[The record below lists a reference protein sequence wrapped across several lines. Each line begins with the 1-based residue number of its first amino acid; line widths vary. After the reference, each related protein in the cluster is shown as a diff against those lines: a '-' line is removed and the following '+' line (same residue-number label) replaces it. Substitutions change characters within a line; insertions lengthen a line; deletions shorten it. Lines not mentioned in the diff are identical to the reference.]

1 VTTSGKELVMQVER
15 LTTRLPSPSVT
26 GRGPRPP
33 FAVHDGAL
41 PGNATPRPPGRIGPG
56 AAPDTARIRG
66 DGPARWF
73 ALGRLDSL
81 RTEGGFTIWL
91 QLRGRTRIRA
101 REGEFTLAPGD
112 WLALARDSAPKLQ
125 ADRHAASLGLW
136 LPPEAAG
143 ARSADLVP
151 GRGRMPLRELRIATR
166 LWRNGRIASHG
177 CDETAMPLLSAL
189 LSHLAAQ
196 QRDFDACIAR
206 CPGRSLRRRRQVFAR
221 MQRARLYLEG
231 HRDRVVRLA
240 ELAELTSFSS
250 WYLSKTYHELY
261 GESPQAASVRLRL
274 ERACEL
280 LAASDGAIG
289 EIGAACGFDNSCSF
303 ARAFRAR
310 LRTTASAWRDA
321 ARRETRIGTGARP
334 AARSLAADAN
344 IRACLISP
352 YSTR

>member
-1 VTTSGKELVMQVER
+1 MQVER
-15 LTTRLPSPSVT
+15 LTTRLPSPPVT

-33 FAVHDGAL
+33 FAVPGGTVPGGAL
-41 PGNATPRPPGRIGPG
+41 PGSATPRPPGGIDPG
-56 AAPDTARIRG
+56 AAVDPGRIRG
-66 DGPARWF
+66 DEPSRWL
-73 ALGRLDSL
+73 ALGRLDTL
-81 RTEGGFTIWL
+81 RTQGGFTIWL
-91 QLRGRTRIRA
+91 QLRGRTRIRG
-101 REGEFTLAPGD
+101 REGEFTLAAGD
-112 WLALARDSAPKLQ
+112 WLALARDSVPELQ

-136 LPPEAAG
+136 LPPEGAG

-151 GRGRMPLRELRIATR
+151 GRGRMPLRELRVAAR
-166 LWRNGRIASHG
+166 LWRNARAASRG
-177 CDETAMPLLSAL
+177 GDAAAMHALSAL
-189 LSHLAAQ
+189 LSHLALQ

-206 CPGRSLRRRRQVFAR
+206 CPGRSLHRRRQVFAR

-250 WYLSKTYHELY
+250 WYLSKTYRELY

-280 LAASDGAIG
+280 LAASDDAIG

-321 ARRETRIGTGARP
+321 ARRQTRIGTGSRP
-334 AARSLAADAN
+334 VAQSLAADAN
-344 IRACLISP
+344 LRACLISP
-352 YSTR
+352 HAPR

>member
-1 VTTSGKELVMQVER
+1 MQVER
-15 LTTRLPSPSVT
+15 LPTRLPSPSVP
-26 GRGPRPP
+26 GHGARPP
-33 FAVHDGAL
+33 FAASGVTHPGSVVHGSAV
-41 PGNATPRPPGRIGPG
+41 PAATPSPAGRVGHVAAIEPGRDPG
-56 AAPDTARIRG
+56 RSRG
-66 DGPARWF
+66 DEAPRWL
-73 ALGRLDSL
+73 ALGRLDTL
-81 RTEGGFTIWL
+81 RTQGGFTLWL
-91 QLRGRTRIRA
+91 QLRGHTRIRG

-112 WLALARDSAPKLQ
+112 WLTLARDSAPELQ
-125 ADRHAASLGLW
+125 ADRHAACLGLW
-136 LPPEAAG
+136 LPPEGAG
-143 ARSADLVP
+143 GRRPDLMP
-151 GRGRMPLRELRIATR
+151 GRGRMPLRELRIAAR
-166 LWRNGRIASHG
+166 LWRNGRAAARGDDSATQAL
-177 CDETAMPLLSAL
+177 TAMLL
-189 LSHLAAQ
+189 HLAAQ

-280 LAASDGAIG
+280 LAATDGAIG

-321 ARRETRIGTGARP
+321 ARRETKIGTGSRP
-334 AARSLAADAN
+334 AAQSLAADAN
-344 IRACLISP
+344 VR
-352 YSTR
+352 

>member
-1 VTTSGKELVMQVER
+1 MQVER
-15 LTTRLPSPSVT
+15 FPTRLPSPPVPVSIPGT
-26 GRGPRPP
+26 GPGPRPP
-33 FAVHDGAL
+33 FA
-41 PGNATPRPPGRIGPG
+41 PGGMAPDTMAPG
-56 AAPDTARIRG
+56 AAAPHRGRNGHIGAIESGRDPGRIRG
-66 DGPARWF
+66 DESPRWL
-73 ALGRLDSL
+73 ALGRLDTL
-81 RTEGGFTIWL
+81 RIQGGFTIWL
-91 QLRGRTRIRA
+91 QLRGRTRIRG

-112 WLALARDSAPKLQ
+112 WLALARDSAPELQ

-136 LPPEAAG
+136 LPPEGAG
-143 ARSADLVP
+143 GRRPDLMP
-151 GRGRMPLRELRIATR
+151 GRGRMPLRELRIAAR
-166 LWRNGRIASHG
+166 LWRNGRAAARG
-177 CDETAMPLLSAL
+177 DDTAIHALAAMLL
-189 LSHLAAQ
+189 HLAAQ

-280 LAASDGAIG
+280 LAATDGAIG

-310 LRTTASAWRDA
+310 LRTTATAWRDA
-321 ARRETRIGTGARP
+321 ARRETKIGTGSQP
-334 AARSLAADAN
+334 AVQSRAADAN
-344 IRACLISP
+344 VR
-352 YSTR
+352 

>member
-15 LTTRLPSPSVT
+15 LPTRLPSPPVT
-26 GRGPRPP
+26 GRGPRPSFVP
-33 FAVHDGAL
+33 PGGVL
-41 PGNATPRPPGRIGPG
+41 PGNATPRPPARTGPV
-56 AAPDTARIRG
+56 AAAEPGLARG
-66 DGPARWF
+66 EEPARWL
-73 ALGRLDSL
+73 ALGRLDTL
-81 RTEGGFTIWL
+81 HTRGGFTIWL
-91 QLRGRTRIRA
+91 QLRGRTRIRG
-101 REGEFTLAPGD
+101 REGEFTLALGD
-112 WLALARDSAPKLQ
+112 WLALARDSAPELQ

-136 LPPEAAG
+136 LPTEGAG
-143 ARSADLVP
+143 GCWRPDLMP
-151 GRGRMPLRELRIATR
+151 GRGRMPLRELRIAAR
-166 LWRNGRIASHG
+166 LWRNGRAASHG
-177 CDETAMPLLSAL
+177 GDAAAMPSLSAL

-240 ELAELTSFSS
+240 ELAELTNFSS

-261 GESPQAASVRLRL
+261 AESPQAASVRLRL

-280 LAASDGAIG
+280 LAATDSAIG

-321 ARRETRIGTGARP
+321 ARRETKIGTGSRP
-334 AARSLAADAN
+334 AAQSLAADAN
-344 IRACLISP
+344 VR
-352 YSTR
+352 

>member
-1 VTTSGKELVMQVER
+1 MQVER
-15 LTTRLPSPSVT
+15 LPTRIPSLPGP
-26 GRGPRPP
+26 GPRPP
-33 FAVHDGAL
+33 FAVPAGAV
-41 PGNATPRPPGRIGPG
+41 PRPPGRIAQVVAAEPG
-56 AAPDTARIRG
+56 RIRG
-66 DGPARWF
+66 DEPARWF

-81 RTEGGFTIWL
+81 RTQGGFTIWL

-112 WLALARDSAPKLQ
+112 WLALARDAVPELQ
-125 ADRHAASLGLW
+125 ADRHGACLGLW
-136 LPPEAAG
+136 LPAEGAGGRRPE
-143 ARSADLVP
+143 LMP

-177 CDETAMPLLSAL
+177 GDEAAMPPLSTL

-280 LAASDGAIG
+280 LAATDGAIG

-321 ARRETRIGTGARP
+321 ARRETKIGTGSRP
-334 AARSLAADAN
+334 AAQSPAADAN
-344 IRACLISP
+344 VK
-352 YSTR
+352 

>member
-1 VTTSGKELVMQVER
+1 MPAGT
-15 LTTRLPSPSVT
+15 
-26 GRGPRPP
+26 
-33 FAVHDGAL
+33 
-41 PGNATPRPPGRIGPG
+41 TPRLPGRIGP
-56 AAPDTARIRG
+56 AAAADPGRSRG
-66 DGPARWF
+66 DDPPRWL
-73 ALGRLDSL
+73 ALGRLDTL
-81 RTEGGFTIWL
+81 RTQGGFTIWL
-91 QLRGRTRIRA
+91 QLRGRTRIRV

-112 WLALARDSAPKLQ
+112 WLALARDSAPELQ

-136 LPPEAAG
+136 LPSDAG
-143 ARSADLVP
+143 GGRRPDLMP
-151 GRGRMPLRELRIATR
+151 GRGRMPLRELRIAAR
-166 LWRNGRIASHG
+166 LWRNGRA
-177 CDETAMPLLSAL
+177 TACAGEEVAAQALAAL
-189 LSHLAAQ
+189 LLHLAAQ
-196 QRDFDACIAR
+196 QREFDACIAR

-280 LAASDGAIG
+280 LAATDGAIG

-321 ARRETRIGTGARP
+321 ARRETKIGTGSQP
-334 AARSLAADAN
+334 AVQSRGADAN
-344 IRACLISP
+344 VR
-352 YSTR
+352 